1 MMIILLE
8 QIFNYDLH
16 NIICGITEKF
26 YMIVNSIRIF
36 FTFSL
41 AFVFSIISTNW
52 FDLLDINKAYGHGL
66 SRDES
71 LPFDISG
78 RQIAIEGILEPPIL
92 NEGNQNP
99 IFMVRTHDEKSNET
113 INDINY
119 RIIAKFKNETIM
131 DQRFHA
137 IDGVISANL
146 VPSNSSN
153 LHTIT
158 TKNQEQK
165 NLSKNDRVEVSLT
178 NPITLKS
185 KLVADGGLYDISVIL
200 EKSSKG
206 LRLNSDKK
214 IDLFISIGKTFP
226 FVISQAS
233 NDNGKVNNNDNIG
246 NLTLKVKTFYDE
258 ITDFKYD
265 KENSKIS
272 FKMPFNWNLDYVSQI
287 VNLHEE
293 VIIPKSYKP
302 LSTVSSFTGKLN
314 GMEVSSNTILIDDYS
329 DHKYRIV
336 HIIIPNL
343 KLKEFTNQIIKEGG
357 NSYAIFELQPIIK

>member
-1 MMIILLE
+1 MIILLE

-16 NIICGITEKF
+16 NIICGINKKF

-52 FDLLDINKAYGHGL
+52 FDLLDIDKAYGHGL

-119 RIIAKFKNETIM
+119 RILAKFKNETIM

-146 VPSNSSN
+146 VPSNSSI

-165 NLSKNDRVEVSLT
+165 NLSKNDRVEVSLS
-178 NPITLKS
+178 NPVTLKS

-206 LRLNSDKK
+206 LRLDSDKK

-226 FVISQAS
+226 FVITEAS
-233 NDNGKVNNNDNIG
+233 NDNRTNNNDNTG

-258 ITDFKYD
+258 ITDFVYD
-265 KENSKIS
+265 QDNSKIT
-272 FKMPFNWNLDYVSQI
+272 FKMPFTWNLDYVSQI

-302 LSTVSSFTGKLN
+302 LSTVSSFTGELN
-314 GMEVSSNTILIDDYS
+314 GIEVSSNTILIDDYS

-336 HIIIPNL
+336 HIIIPNF

-357 NSYAIFELQPIIK
+357 NSYAIFGLQPIIK